1 MMNLKHLFYAFI
13 VCLCIAVQSSCEHRI
28 LTDPTNVHYVR
39 VYLDEEIKNV
49 NCGLYNESYVHPE
62 FFRPTNIRAAL
73 ADARTGEVMYE
84 GLLRTPGSDANGNYL
99 DGYISAPAG
108 DYSLIMYQLGSPISL
123 IKHPDSYF
131 DMAVYT
137 RPVSDRTMTYL
148 PQISNTID
156 KENIKEEPEHIL
168 ASRCEDIHIQ
178 HSPIVDTLKTKKGEY
193 FTANTVAKSYYLQLK
208 IIGVEWVKAAGAVLS
223 GMSGSSILCKEEGI
237 VEDDPIHLFFS
248 MTYTDKRKRSGEE
261 ASTATLYTTFTTFGK
276 IPDVPSELTL
286 NFEFTKTDGSTQTAT
301 FDITDTFKTPLA
313 IEKQWILLEEV
324 VTITR
329 PENTGGMNPG
339 IEGWKDE
346 NADLPM

>member
-1 MMNLKHLFYAFI
+1 MMNLRHFLHAFI
-13 VCLCIAVQSSCEHRI
+13 VCLGIAALSSCEHRI

-49 NCGLYNESYVHPE
+49 NCGFYNESYEHPE
-62 FFRPTNIRAAL
+62 FTRPANMRAAL

-84 GLLRTPGSDANGNYL
+84 GLLRNPGSDAKGNYL

-108 DYSLIMYQLGSPISL
+108 DYHLMMYQLGSPISL
-123 IKHPDSYF
+123 IKDPDSYF

-137 RPVSDRTMTYL
+137 RPVSDRIMTYL
-148 PQISNTID
+148 PQISNVVDREKIR
-156 KENIKEEPEHIL
+156 EEPEHIL

-178 HSPIVDTLKTKKGEY
+178 HSPIVDTLKTSEGEY
-193 FTANTVAKSYYLQLK
+193 FTAKTIAKSYYLQLK
-208 IIGVEWVKAAGAVLS
+208 IIGVEWVRAAGAVLS
-223 GMSGSSILCKEEGI
+223 GVSGSSTLRKENGM

-248 MTYTDKRKRSGEE
+248 MTYADKKKRSGEE
-261 ASTATLYTTFTTFGK
+261 ASIATLYTTFTTFGK
-276 IPDVPSELTL
+276 IPDITSELTL
-286 NFEFTKTDGSTQTAT
+286 NFEFTKTDGSTQTAA
-301 FDITDTFKTPLA
+301 FDITDAFKTPLA
-313 IEKQWILLEEV
+313 IEKQWILLDEV